1 MSALFFF
8 VLTAITITY
17 ISNSHVKTVSL
28 PSLTEKRNPQ
38 EQKVITPSSVTNLEN
53 FCRTGDMATFLDV
66 SGSSPIA
73 YIGLGELYR
82 YISCEGPPE
91 PVTEYVEI
99 DVAWSFF
106 FRMDHK
112 WT

>member
-1 MSALFFF
+1 ML
-8 VLTAITITY
+8 
-17 ISNSHVKTVSL
+17 
-28 PSLTEKRNPQ
+28 SLTETRNTQ

-53 FCRTGDMATFLDV
+53 LCRTGDMATFLDV

-106 FRMDHK
+106 SYGPQVDLISKGEITTFED
-112 WT
+112 

>member
-1 MSALFFF
+1 
-8 VLTAITITY
+8 
-17 ISNSHVKTVSL
+17 
-28 PSLTEKRNPQ
+28 
-38 EQKVITPSSVTNLEN
+38 
-53 FCRTGDMATFLDV
+53 MATFLDV

-106 FRMDHK
+106 SMDHK